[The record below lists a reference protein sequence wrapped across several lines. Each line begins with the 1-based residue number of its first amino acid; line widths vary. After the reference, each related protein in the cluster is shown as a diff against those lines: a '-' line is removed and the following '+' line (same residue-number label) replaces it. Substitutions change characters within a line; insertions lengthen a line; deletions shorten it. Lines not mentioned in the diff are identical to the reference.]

1 MRFASL
7 GSGSRG
13 NALLVEEGP
22 TCLLVDCGFSARETG
37 RRLARLGKRPE
48 ELTAI
53 LVTHEHADHIGG
65 LEVMA
70 RRHGLPVWMSHG
82 TRLASSCV
90 DALRVRCFDPHRPF
104 AIDALS
110 IEPFP
115 VPHDAREPCQ
125 FVFGN
130 GHSRLGLLTDCGS
143 VTPHVRAMLNGCDAL
158 LLESNHDSEMLRN
171 GPYPPALKRRVAGPL
186 GHLGNHEAAAL
197 LRDLESSGLRHIVAM
212 HLSERNNCPHRVR
225 RSLSAA
231 LGCEEH
237 WIAIA
242 DQTQGLDWRAL

>member
-13 NALLVEEGP
+13 NALLVEEGA

-53 LVTHEHADHIGG
+53 LITHEHSDHIGG
-65 LEVMA
+65 MEVMA
-70 RRHGLPVWMSHG
+70 RRHHLPVWMSHG
-82 TRLASSCV
+82 TWLAGSY
-90 DALRVRCFDPHRPF
+90 AHLPRVERFDSHQPF
-104 AIDALS
+104 AIDGLR

-125 FVFGN
+125 FLFDN
-130 GHSRLGLLTDCGS
+130 GRCRLGLLTDCGS
-143 VTPHVRAMLNGCDAL
+143 VTPHVQAKLDGCDAL
-158 LLESNHDSEMLRN
+158 LLESNHDSGMLRD
-171 GPYPPALKRRVAGPL
+171 GPYPPLLKQRVAGHL
-186 GHLGNHEAAAL
+186 GHLSNDQAAAF
-197 LRDLESSGLRHIVAM
+197 LRRMDVSALRHVVAM
-212 HLSERNNCPHRVR
+212 HLSEQNNTPQRAR
-225 RSLSAA
+225 ASLAAA

-237 WIAIA
+237 WIAVA
-242 DQTQGLDWRAL
+242 DQAHGLEWRSI